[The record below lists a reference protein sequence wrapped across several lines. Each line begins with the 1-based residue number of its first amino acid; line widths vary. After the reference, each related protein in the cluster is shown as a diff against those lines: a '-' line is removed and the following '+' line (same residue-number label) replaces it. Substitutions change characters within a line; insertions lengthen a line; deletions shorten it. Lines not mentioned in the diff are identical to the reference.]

1 MAWPCFTLSL
11 YKFVAS
17 IHQGWWQL
25 AGAAAAARRAAFSC
39 DEAQLRRAAALGVPG
54 DLEPS
59 QRQRHQHLGA
69 SPDSRNVV
77 KEGIT
82 RAWRIWK
89 DLATFDIS
97 LPFLPF
103 FSWGG
108 LANDFWWG
116 LDEAYRM
123 RFMGETEH
131 GVLYVLNGN
140 LTGKT
145 MIGSWWVND
154 TKFSD
159 RSILQYILL
168 YPICPFV
175 GYHLE
180 ASGGGGGVTLG
191 VAHGLHSKPDH
202 TYKL

>member
-1 MAWPCFTLSL
+1 MVSPWLDHALHWVYTNLSRL
-11 YKFVAS
+11 STK
-17 IHQGWWQL
+17 
-25 AGAAAAARRAAFSC
+25 AGDSSPVQP
-39 DEAQLRRAAALGVPG
+39 QLRGVQRAAALGVPG

-59 QRQRHQHLGA
+59 QRQRHQRLGA

-82 RAWRIWK
+82 RAWKIGRT
-89 DLATFDIS
+89 LPLLIS
-97 LPFLPF
+97 LYLFLA
-103 FSWGG
+103 GG

-116 LDEAYRM
+116 LDEVYRM

-131 GVLYVLNGN
+131 GVLYVPNGN

-180 ASGGGGGVTLG
+180 ASGGGGWVTLG
-191 VAHGLHSKPDH
+191 VTHGLHLKPDH
-202 TYKL
+202 T